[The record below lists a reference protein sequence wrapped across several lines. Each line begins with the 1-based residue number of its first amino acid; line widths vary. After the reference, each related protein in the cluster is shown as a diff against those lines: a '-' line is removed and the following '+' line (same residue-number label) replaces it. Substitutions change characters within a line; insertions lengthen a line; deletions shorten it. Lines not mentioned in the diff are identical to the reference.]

1 MNEEQKRRLMR
12 FWILPV
18 LAAVGG
24 YFAVACAAAKV
35 LKIPSPE
42 FFSVLKMFPSW
53 VADCL
58 DISFFIVDLPQEYA
72 ADIQAKTGLSDCA
85 LSSYH
90 LFADGLRGGWIY
102 SLFPYFFLVVV
113 VGFGVLAA
121 CKLGSMSPEESTKK
135 QKYLRGTRKV
145 SSDVFVH
152 KSQLIRD
159 IATGIRTKSGMLMI
173 SDKKLREHTL
183 ILGATGSGKSQLIL
197 NYMRDILKG
206 GIRCIAVDRKGEFWA
221 HFGRQGKD
229 FLFHPFDERGV
240 KWSIFDEINV
250 EIDKFGKVSKMPDD
264 VAAITSILFQLT
276 SRKGDDKF
284 WYEAAA
290 SVANS
295 AICYCIMH
303 GKTTTQELLQ
313 VVHTPAPQLA
323 EMLSSLP
330 PALAEGV
337 AAMGDPKGKQ
347 AGSVLSICAA
357 TLKCLAPFATSD
369 GSADRW
375 SCRDWINNGKGN
387 LFISCAGK
395 NDEIFV
401 GVVGLV
407 IDLIGREMK
416 QFADDGQHKTK
427 FLFVLDELGSYPPLT
442 TLIWLLTLGRSKGV
456 GVIVANQTVS
466 KIKKVYGEQEA
477 RNLISNMKTK
487 YIYMLPE
494 PGDAEYASKM
504 IGAAEVERTTK
515 SENRGAGLLGKAHS
529 DSDNTGKQI
538 MQDSPFLPADIQN
551 LGTGEAITIEPN
563 LLPMVAKIQYLP
575 VTDCPARQAEYMPKP
590 TYEISAAAA
599 GKMIQQQAQEQQAEG
614 GGIAP
619 TPATAEAEQ
628 EQKGQVLTHQ
638 DDGAEENSS
647 QEPVGATKN
656 EARDK
661 SITQETESL
670 QTGAQAQE
678 TANDGFNAF

>member
-1 MNEEQKRRLMR
+1 M
-12 FWILPV
+12 
-18 LAAVGG
+18 AAVGG
-24 YFAVACAAAKV
+24 YFGIACAAAAV

-42 FFSVLKMFPSW
+42 FYSVLKMFPSW

-58 DISFFIVDLPQEYA
+58 DISFFIVDLPAEYA

-90 LFADGLRGGWIY
+90 LFAEGLRGGWIY

-113 VGFGVLAA
+113 VGFGIVAA
-121 CKLGSMSPEESTKK
+121 CKIGGMSAEESTKR
-135 QKYLRGTRKV
+135 QKYLRGTKKV
-145 SSDVFVH
+145 SPDVFVH

-197 NYMRDILKG
+197 NYMRDILKS

-303 GKTTTQELLQ
+303 GKTTTKELLE

-337 AAMGDPKGKQ
+337 AAMGDPAGKQ

-357 TLKCLAPFATSD
+357 TLKCLAPFAVQD

-375 SCRDWINNGKGN
+375 SCRDWINRGKGN
-387 LFISCAGK
+387 LFISCAGR

-401 GVVGLV
+401 GVVGLI

-416 QFADDGQHKTK
+416 QFPDDGQGKTK

-504 IGAAEVERTTK
+504 IGAAEVERRNL
-515 SENRGAGLLGKAHS
+515 SESRGASVLGKQGADS
-529 DSDNTGKQI
+529 DSTGRQI
-538 MQDSPFLPADIQN
+538 VQDSPFLPSQIQS
-551 LGTGEAITIEPN
+551 LGVGEAVTIEPN
-563 LLPMVAKIQYLP
+563 LLPLVSLVQYLP
-575 VTDCPARQAEYMPKP
+575 VTDCPPRQPEFVEIPCH
-590 TYEISAAAA
+590 EISAAAA
-599 GKMIQQQAQEQQAEG
+599 GKMIQQQAQEQQAAG
-614 GGIAP
+614 GGITP
-619 TPATAEAEQ
+619 TPATVSEAEQ
-628 EQKGQVLTHQ
+628 EQKRQVLTHQ
-638 DDGAEENSS
+638 DDGTKENAS
-647 QEPVGATKN
+647 QEPAGASKN

-661 SITQETESL
+661 SITQEAESP
-670 QTGAQAQE
+670 QTGTQAQE
-678 TANDGFNAF
+678 TAKSSFSLY